1 MNIEFLNTKETK
13 QLVSRAI
20 LVIVF
25 AISVFI
31 GIASIDFG
39 RHWDEPLQLDLL
51 LSAFSKNSW
60 LPSGF
65 YNYPSLT
72 FWLSLGSMLIVSPL
86 SVIAKTGIGD
96 ANFYSVTRS
105 VFLILSLS
113 GGFFVYLSV
122 RKFASEFIAAS
133 TALIYFTS
141 YQFFYHSRWIA
152 PDAALAAIFAVF
164 IWVFCNAAST
174 GRRRWFLASVVV
186 AGIAASTKWQ
196 GAILIIPSFFLV
208 VRLGVEDLRTRLRM
222 VFAGLAIF
230 AGVIVVITP
239 GLLLETG
246 EAIHDIRFELKHY
259 ATTHGTI
266 YGVAPND
273 VSSHYQYVVNML
285 RYLALDLTSRYWYI
299 SLAIFSFSLIG
310 VYCLSRKD
318 KLISFGIAM
327 PAVLL
332 FLLFANQSVFIVRNF
347 LIFLPIILFFAGVAI
362 GAIKN
367 VFARQATVVCLVV
380 FSLIGLFGNFS
391 DARDVGPNW
400 QEVAFRKLNSEID
413 NHPNREYFLSPGVQ
427 LLVSEFDDHG
437 YPNLVE
443 CSARTQNIV
452 MLASELSRFNGA
464 LRELP
469 ALQDGTYKTL
479 GQNEVDFDFYPSWA
493 GNDRILIMNEND
505 QKRFGISCSG
515 LGP

>member
-1 MNIEFLNTKETK
+1 
-13 QLVSRAI
+13 
-20 LVIVF
+20 
-25 AISVFI
+25 
-31 GIASIDFG
+31 
-39 RHWDEPLQLDLL
+39 
-51 LSAFSKNSW
+51 
-60 LPSGF
+60 
-65 YNYPSLT
+65 
-72 FWLSLGSMLIVSPL
+72 
-86 SVIAKTGIGD
+86 
-96 ANFYSVTRS
+96 
-105 VFLILSLS
+105 
-113 GGFFVYLSV
+113 
-122 RKFASEFIAAS
+122 
-133 TALIYFTS
+133 
-141 YQFFYHSRWIA
+141 
-152 PDAALAAIFAVF
+152 
-164 IWVFCNAAST
+164 
-174 GRRRWFLASVVV
+174 
-186 AGIAASTKWQ
+186 
-196 GAILIIPSFFLV
+196 
-208 VRLGVEDLRTRLRM
+208 M
-222 VFAGLAIF
+222 VFAGLVIF

-273 VSSHYQYVVNML
+273 VSSHYQYAVNML

-318 KLISFGIAM
+318 KLISLGIAM
-327 PAVLL
+327 PAALL

-347 LIFLPIILFFAGVAI
+347 LIFLPVILFFAGIAI
-362 GAIKN
+362 GAISN
-367 VFARQATVVCLVV
+367 NFARQLVV
-380 FSLIGLFGNFS
+380 AYLLVFSIFGLFGNFF

-400 QEVAFRKLNSEID
+400 QAVAFRKLSSEID

-427 LLVSEFDDHG
+427 SLVSEFDDHG

-469 ALQDGTYKTL
+469 ALRDGTYKTL